1 MLPPVYCTRNILKSI
16 RALHTINPAMGN
28 LQNSSTSKFPKN
40 YKLKKSWIDFFNKH
54 IYKMLKL
61 PNSFS
66 VVIFFLQQERF
77 INFIHISTL
86 LVVNRSRCHWAFS
99 CNHKRLSLEYTS
111 QCLHACASYQL
122 FLCIVANLACKN
134 LTIMSFNML
143 CMYVSL
149 LANCS

>member
-40 YKLKKSWIDFFNKH
+40 DKLKKSWIDFFNRH

-66 VVIFFLQQERF
+66 VVTFFYNRKSLLILF
-77 INFIHISTL
+77 TYNPL
-86 LVVNRSRCHWAFS
+86 LVVNRSKCHWAFS
-99 CNHKRLSLEYTS
+99 SNHKLLSLEYIP
-111 QCLHACASYQL
+111 QCLYACASYQL

-149 LANCS
+149 LAKCS